1 MGSKFKVVLLQRDPR
16 ATINSIQKE
25 PQEWL
30 SGAAEPAKICGNIL
44 NDYQTVEKVRRQCS
58 QLYIIFTF
66 RLNKIFFQNRDL
78 SQRIMVVKY
87 EDLISNPKR
96 TAKNL
101 YEFINASEYVDYA
114 YDYLK
119 SHQGPETEKVVAQSL
134 TKQALKLS
142 FFKRKERL
150 EAKWR
155 TGVISRN
162 EFDKAMNNSAYDPKS
177 HEEENLKRLQNYY
190 GTYRA
195 KDFQFDH
202 WRGEIKSEVLEK
214 IMNHPDCQ
222 LVLKLLNYKY

>member
-1 MGSKFKVVLLQRDPR
+1 MKS
-16 ATINSIQKE
+16 S
-25 PQEWL
+25 
-30 SGAAEPAKICGNIL
+30 
-44 NDYQTVEKVRRQCS
+44 
-58 QLYIIFTF
+58 
-66 RLNKIFFQNRDL
+66 FQNRDL

-87 EDLISNPKR
+87 ENLISNPKE

-101 YEFINASEYVDYA
+101 YEFINASEYLDYA

-119 SHQGPETEKVVAQSL
+119 SHQGPEIEKVVAQSL

-162 EFDKAMNNSAYDPKS
+162 EFDKAMNNTAYDPKS
-177 HEEENLKRLQNYY
+177 QEEESFKRLQNYY

-202 WRGEIKSEVLEK
+202 WRGEIKSEVLER

-222 LVLKLLNYKY
+222 MVLKLLNYEY